1 MFSSGSDITSGRIGC
16 VSGGMTLWSLSS
28 NAMISGSSQFKLT
41 NFLLPKPPPSKSD
54 DQYKDVL
61 DDDVHDKIDNNAE
74 DETDSILEHL
84 ARQFSPQESST
95 SNAPAPAQ
103 NLNGR
108 LLYSSK
114 SQLEEELDTILPT
127 IENYKQQ
134 VDEWPPAR
142 IAVVDR
148 SQKKKLT
155 AGPPRILNK
164 ARAIQKLYKQHKSLL
179 AIMGNVSKFTMDK
192 ALGELGGCRRPSG
205 YQIWLKFGQGKGQN
219 GVLSSRNKILGDL
232 WNSLPDRHQEVFLPH
247 IFHALSGLSYS
258 HQGNKLDNEE
268 EKEKS
273 IIEFEPGEHQE
284 LQALYDKIVWKEKVA
299 KEYSKAVKGI
309 PPAPTLPDYNQQSL
323 KSIERLSNQIED
335 ESKNLGFDYYLL
347 ACSTHSSTE
356 VGASSR
362 GWCKEYTSLEEMSKY
377 VNKKSNFAIMFA
389 ARSQGLSVGEIVAE
403 TIGVNGMLT
412 ERARKADAGDVV
424 KTQLALA
431 LRQRMTALLGY
442 EIGFPCGPNP
452 EGILLDKGYNLKIL
466 QLPGSKLLPET
477 FKLGF
482 TAMNSCRSLWLD
494 DVNQNLFKL
503 EKIATLDQTADDEN
517 QMAMDEGITNTQE
530 ITLADEAVEEE
541 EWTGLGSLTD
551 R

>member
-1 MFSSGSDITSGRIGC
+1 MLIKI
-16 VSGGMTLWSLSS
+16 MLYSLVHPIHTAYTEQSR
-28 NAMISGSSQFKLT
+28 L
-41 NFLLPKPPPSKSD
+41 
-54 DQYKDVL
+54 
-61 DDDVHDKIDNNAE
+61 HDKIDDNAE

-155 AGPPRILNK
+155 AVPPRILNK

-192 ALGELGGCRRPSG
+192 ALGELGGCRRPSVP
-205 YQIWLKFGQGKGQN
+205 LKGKGQN

-273 IIEFEPGEHQE
+273 NIEFEPGERQE

-309 PPAPTLPDYNQQSL
+309 PPATTLPDYNRQSL

-335 ESKNLGFDYYLL
+335 ESKNMGFDYYLL
-347 ACSTHSSTE
+347 ACSTHSST
-356 VGASSR
+356 
-362 GWCKEYTSLEEMSKY
+362 KTSLEEMSKY
-377 VNKKSNFAIMFA
+377 VNKKSNFATMFA
-389 ARSQGLSVGEIVAE
+389 EGLSVGEIVAE

-477 FKLGF
+477 LKLGF

-494 DVNQNLFKL
+494 DINQNLFKL
-503 EKIATLDQTADDEN
+503 KKIATLDQTADDEN
-517 QMAMDEGITNTQE
+517 QMAMDKGITNTQE